1 MIVNFA
7 IYIQVG
13 LDFGGYFLLGG
24 IGIWGIIK
32 LISQFQIPTKF

>member
-24 IGIWGIIK
+24 IVVGDTEFCHLYSSW
-32 LISQFQIPTKF
+32 S